1 MKDKSKNKNT
11 LPENFNIK
19 DMEKNTLR
27 LSLVIV
33 LISVYCLFYVPAG
46 SETWYVVI
54 IVLALNAVLIA
65 WVLARI
71 ILRKKAEKKNSDTDN

>member
-19 DMEKNTLR
+19 EMEKNTLR

-33 LISVYCLFYVPAG
+33 LISVYCLFYVSTG

-54 IVLALNAVLIA
+54 IVLALNAVLIS
-65 WVLARI
+65 WVLVRI
-71 ILRKKAEKKNSDTDN
+71 ILRKRKEKQETDTKS